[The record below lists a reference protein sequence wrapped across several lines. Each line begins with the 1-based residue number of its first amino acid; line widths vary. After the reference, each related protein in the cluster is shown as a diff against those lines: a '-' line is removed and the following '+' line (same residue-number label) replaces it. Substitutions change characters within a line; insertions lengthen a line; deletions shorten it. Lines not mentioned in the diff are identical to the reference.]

1 MPERVLLTV
10 LLIALGFSAYA
21 IGQRWHL
28 RQASRQTGPV
38 RSGRPAVLYF
48 RSDHCAPCVT
58 QWRFLEQVQAQFG
71 DGLAIEK
78 IDADLEPEK
87 TERFGV
93 FTLPTTL
100 MMDAR
105 GVVRH
110 ANYGLADARKLNAQV
125 QGLLNG

>member
-10 LLIALGFSAYA
+10 TFIALGLGLFAV
-21 IGQRWHL
+21 GRWWHL
-28 RQASRQTGPV
+28 RRASRQTGSV

-58 QWRFLEQVQAQFG
+58 QGRFLEQVQAQFG

-100 MMDAR
+100 LMDAR
-105 GVVRH
+105 GVVRY
-110 ANYGLADARKLNAQV
+110 ANYGLADARKLSAQV
-125 QGLLNG
+125 QGLLND

>member
-1 MPERVLLTV
+1 VLLTV
-10 LLIALGFSAYA
+10 LLIALGFGAYA
-21 IGQRWHL
+21 MGQRWHL
-28 RQASRQTGPV
+28 RRASHQTGPV

-48 RSDHCAPCVT
+48 RSDHCAPCAT

-78 IDADLEPEK
+78 IDADLESEK

-100 MMDAR
+100 LMDAR

-110 ANYGLADARKLNAQV
+110 ANYGLADTRKLGAQV

>member
-1 MPERVLLTV
+1 MFERVLLTA
-10 LLIALGFSAYA
+10 LLIALGFGAYA

-28 RQASRQTGPV
+28 RRASRQTGSGRP
-38 RSGRPAVLYF
+38 GRPAVLYF
-48 RSDHCAPCVT
+48 RSDHCAPCAT

-71 DGLAIEK
+71 ATETIEK

-100 MMDAR
+100 LVDAQ
-105 GVVRH
+105 GVVKH
-110 ANYGLADARKLNAQV
+110 ANYGVADARKLGAQV
-125 QGLLNG
+125 QGML

>member
-1 MPERVLLTV
+1 MFERVLLTA
-10 LLIALGFSAYA
+10 LLIALGFGAYA

-28 RQASRQTGPV
+28 RRASRQTGSIRP
-38 RSGRPAVLYF
+38 GRPAVLYF
-48 RSDHCAPCVT
+48 RSDHCAPCAT

-71 DGLAIEK
+71 ATVTIEK

-100 MMDAR
+100 LVDAQ
-105 GVVRH
+105 GVVKH
-110 ANYGLADARKLNAQV
+110 ANYGVADARKLGAQV
-125 QGLLNG
+125 QGML

>member
-1 MPERVLLTV
+1 MLLTV
-10 LLIALGFSAYA
+10 LLIALGFSVYA
-21 IGQRWHL
+21 LGRRRHL
-28 RQASRQTGPV
+28 RRASRQTGLI
-38 RSGRPAVLYF
+38 RFGRPAVLYF
-48 RSDHCAPCVT
+48 HSDHCAPCAT

-78 IDADLEPEK
+78 IDADLESEK

-100 MMDAR
+100 LMDAQ

-110 ANYGLADARKLNAQV
+110 VNYGLADARKLGAQV
-125 QGLLNG
+125 QGLLLG

>member
-1 MPERVLLTV
+1 MLERMLLTAV
-10 LLIALGFSAYA
+10 FTALGLGLCA
-21 IGQRWHL
+21 GGRWWYL
-28 RQASRQTGPV
+28 RRASRQTGPI
-38 RSGRPAVLYF
+38 RAGRPAVLYF
-48 RSDHCAPCVT
+48 CSDHCAPCAA

-100 MMDAR
+100 LMDAR

-110 ANYGLADARKLNAQV
+110 ANYGLADARKLGAQV